1 MRVSRKLAI
10 VAAFLAVA
18 TLAGIAYAVWTA
30 TGTGSGNAKALTA
43 VTVTINADTG
53 AADLYPGGPAGRVYF
68 TLTNTNPYAVSFDT
82 VTAASVAGVSG
93 GIGGSPACATT
104 DLTVSTLPLTGFTP
118 VTVGANTT
126 SATQSIPG
134 VVAMNSSA
142 PNACQGAVFAV
153 SLTLTGS
160 QA

>member
-1 MRVSRKLAI
+1 MRVSRKLAV

-18 TLAGIAYAVWTA
+18 MLAGIAFAVWTA
-30 TGTGSGNAKALTA
+30 TGTGSGSAKALTSA
-43 VTVTINADTG
+43 TVTVNAVTG
-53 AADLYPGGPAGRVYF
+53 AADLYPGGPAASVHF

-118 VTVGANTT
+118 VTVDPETT

-153 SLTLTGS
+153 SLTLTGT